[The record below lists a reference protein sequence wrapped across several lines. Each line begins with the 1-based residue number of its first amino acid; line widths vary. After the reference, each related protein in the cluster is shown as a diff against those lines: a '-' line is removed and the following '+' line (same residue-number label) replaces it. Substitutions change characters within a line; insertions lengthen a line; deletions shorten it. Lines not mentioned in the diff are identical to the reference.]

1 MAMYE
6 VGTITG
12 AANQA
17 KITGTS
23 TKWSETALGIQEG
36 SILVVYRSGSADL
49 YAIKSVDS
57 DTQITLTRNITTAFS
72 GASYGIITSETASTS
87 AFANQ
92 LASAF
97 SLWRSVVEGWS
108 TALTGS
114 GDITMTDPITGTS
127 VTVPAIKGMAKL
139 AGGNNYTGTQSLDSD
154 DSGFILGMNG
164 DIGLV
169 KKSGTYG
176 KVMVGKSSRFSVV
189 RSDQDRISATD
200 GQTEIFGVEA
210 NGDVKVAN
218 SLYAKGIL
226 QSDYQVKAQSIEL
239 SFSTP
244 YIDFHHGNSTADYT
258 HRIITEDG
266 ALAVYPGL
274 RVRGGFGV
282 YGGVATQYGDMYGQG
297 FISRLAN
304 DPTNVP
310 IGSIIASPR
319 VTTRF
324 SNRGADGN
332 VDGGQSAMW
341 FEEHVGTTHRLVLMC
356 AGFSANVQY
365 WQFDAG
371 GNINSSTRGGVSF
384 LGTSD
389 ARLKHDITPTDGQ
402 QSVDRIKALELVTF
416 VYNDDEKNRVR
427 RGIIAQQAEEVD
439 EQYVKHV
446 NISYMDGNKQVNSER
461 LQLDNN
467 VIMMDTLAAVK
478 VLIKRV
484 EALENKISSSEE
496 GGAINTNQNTFD
508 TGVAM
513 SSEQLN

>member
-1 MAMYE
+1 MSMYE
-6 VGTITG
+6 VGTVTG

-17 KITGTS
+17 KVTGAT
-23 TKWSETALGIQEG
+23 TKWSNTALGIQQG
-36 SILVVYRSGSADL
+36 SILVVYRSGNADL

-57 DTQITLTRNITTAFS
+57 DTQITLSRNISAAFS

-108 TALTGS
+108 AALTSTGN
-114 GDITMTDPITGTS
+114 ITMTDPITGTS
-127 VTVPAIKGMAKL
+127 VTVPAIKGMAKI
-139 AGGNNYTGTQSLDSD
+139 AGGNNFTGTQSLDSD
-154 DSGFILGMNG
+154 DSGFILGKSG

-169 KKSGTYG
+169 KKNGTYG

-189 RSDQDRISATD
+189 RSDKDRISATD
-200 GQTEIFGVEA
+200 EQTEIFGVEA
-210 NGDVKVAN
+210 NGDVKVAS

-226 QSDYQVKAQSIEL
+226 QSDYQVRAQSIEL

-244 YIDFHHGNSTADYT
+244 YIDFHHNNSTDDYT

-282 YGGVATQYGDMYGQG
+282 YGVATQYGDMYGQG
-297 FISRLAN
+297 FISRLTN
-304 DPTNVP
+304 DPGNTPN
-310 IGSIIASPR
+310 GSIVASPR

-324 SNRGADGN
+324 NTRGADGN

-341 FEEHVGTTHRLVLMC
+341 FEEQVGTNHRMVLMVG
-356 AGFSANVQY
+356 GFGASVQY
-365 WQFDAG
+365 WQLLAD
-371 GNINSSTRGGVSF
+371 GNIYGSTKGSVSF

-389 ARLKHDITPTDGQ
+389 ARFKHDIKPTDGQ
-402 QSVDRIKALELVTF
+402 QSIDRIRALELVTF
-416 VYNDDEKNRVR
+416 VYNDDEQERVR
-427 RGIIAQQAEEVD
+427 RGIIAQQAQKVD
-439 EQYVKHV
+439 PQYVKQV
-446 NISYMDGNKQVNSER
+446 KTSYLKNGVQVDDDR

-467 VIMMDTLAAVK
+467 VIMLDTLAAVK
-478 VLIKRV
+478 VLINRV
-484 EALENKISSSEE
+484 EELEK
-496 GGAINTNQNTFD
+496 
-508 TGVAM
+508 AM
-513 SSEQLN
+513 LEMKSK

>member
-1 MAMYE
+1 MSMYE

-17 KITGTS
+17 KVTGIS
-23 TKWSETALGIQEG
+23 TKWSESALGIQEG

-49 YAIKSVDS
+49 YAIKSVNN
-57 DTQITLTRNITTAFS
+57 DTQLTLTRNITTAFS
-72 GASYGIITSETASTS
+72 GAKYGIITSETASTS
-87 AFANQ
+87 SFANQ

-97 SLWRSVVEGWS
+97 TLWRNVVQGWS

-127 VTVPAIKGMAKL
+127 VTVPAVSGMAKASDL
-139 AGGNNYTGTQSLDSD
+139 AELRNSLKDSAKTSAANTFTQTQ
-154 DSGFILGMNG
+154 I
-164 DIGLV
+164 
-169 KKSGTYG
+169 
-176 KVMVGKSSRFSVV
+176 FSKGVTF
-189 RSDQDRISATD
+189 SATITAA
-200 GQTEIFGVEA
+200 GQILRKNSNTQFTAIDAGNLEI
-210 NGDVKVAN
+210 
-218 SLYAKGIL
+218 S
-226 QSDYQVKAQSIEL
+226 SDT
-239 SFSTP
+239 TP
-244 YIDFHHGNSTADYT
+244 YIDFHHKGSSADYT

-274 RVRGGFGV
+274 RVRGGLGV
-282 YGGVATQYGDMYGQG
+282 YGIATQYGDLYGQA
-297 FISRLAN
+297 FIARLNTDPGNIANGTVLQAPRFTSRFN
-304 DPTNVP
+304 TR
-310 IGSIIASPR
+310 GS
-319 VTTRF
+319 
-324 SNRGADGN
+324 DGN
-332 VDGGQSAMW
+332 VDGGQAAMW
-341 FEEHVGTTHRLVLMC
+341 FEEQVGTNHRLILSVG
-356 AGFSANVQY
+356 GFSQPIQY
-365 WQFDAG
+365 WQFLAD
-371 GNINSSTRGGVSF
+371 GNIYGSQRGSVQF

-416 VYNDDEKNRVR
+416 VYNDDEQNRVR

-446 NISYMDGNKQVNSER
+446 NISYLDGNKQVNSER

-484 EALENKISSSEE
+484 EALENKINSSE
-496 GGAINTNQNTFD
+496 GSDAINTNQNTFD